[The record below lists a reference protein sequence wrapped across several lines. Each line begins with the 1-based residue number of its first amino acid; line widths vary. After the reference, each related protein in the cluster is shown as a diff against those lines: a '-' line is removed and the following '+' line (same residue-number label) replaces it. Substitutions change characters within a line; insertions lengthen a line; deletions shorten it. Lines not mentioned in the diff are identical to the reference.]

1 MKVEVWSDIVC
12 PWCGLGQHR
21 LEKALEGFEHRDEVQ
36 IVRRSFQLDPACP
49 AELRSVR
56 DTFAEKTGLRD
67 KQLTAAL
74 RHVEELAEAEG
85 LTPYV
90 VGDNLVG
97 NTGLAHELLTMAA
110 DQGLG
115 EVAWERLSR
124 AYFGER
130 RNVFDLEPL
139 VELAKEIGLDEA
151 EARAVLED
159 RRYRARVETDSAK
172 ARKLGAAGVPFFVVN
187 RRYAIEGAQSVKT
200 FRRALEKAWENRA
213 LPQPLKTSEGDP
225 VAP

>member
-21 LEKALEGFEHRDEVQ
+21 LEKALEGFAHRDEVQ

-49 AELRSVR
+49 PELRPVR
-56 DTFAEKTGLRD
+56 DTLAEKTGLRD

-74 RHVEELAEAEG
+74 RHVEELAEREG

-90 VGDNLVG
+90 VGDNVVG
-97 NTGLAHELLTMAA
+97 NTRLAHELLAMAT
-110 DQGLG
+110 DQGL
-115 EVAWERLSR
+115 EEAAWKRLGR

-130 RNVFDLEPL
+130 RNVFELESL
-139 VELAKEIGLDEA
+139 LELAKEIGLDEA
-151 EARAVLED
+151 EARAALED
-159 RRYRARVETDSAK
+159 GRYRARVEVDSAK

-213 LPQPLKTSEGDP
+213 LPQPLQSSEGEP